1 MEDKNI
7 NNKKNDELM
16 EMFSNDENNSKSQ
29 DFNNLEEKKDGKV
42 LVKSDNVSYGASKI
56 NDSGY
61 GSVLGV
67 ILIIVAMSFILAALI
82 IRVLI

>member
-1 MEDKNI
+1 MEDKI
-7 NNKKNDELM
+7 IDNKKSDEFM
-16 EMFSNDENNSKSQ
+16 AMFSNDENSKSQ
-29 DFNNLEEKKDGKV
+29 DSHNLDEKKDDKV
-42 LVKSDNVSYGASKI
+42 LVKSGNVSYGTSKI